1 MNFSNRTIKKRNS
14 AGIINII
21 TVFILLFIILINFA
35 LPILAT
41 ASGARAKA
49 DIYDFILDSS
59 VVSQTTVGQEP
70 VDYFINIINTGNR
83 QDTFSFYTT
92 IISVTNCTEPNKDDW
107 TVSLD
112 KPIVSL
118 EPSHTEV
125 VKLTVKSSC
134 DCQLN
139 CLVTIELKGV
149 SNGNPAVNNSIL
161 TYTTHG
167 KGSPRTGLIVEIDY
181 DPLINKVSLDSSMTI
196 DVSVWNLLVQPKS
209 ESILMWVNRPHGWD
223 ATLSPSEFN
232 LNPRSRRTVTLNLQ
246 IPKDVPS
253 DEYTVTV
260 TAQSRDSADIKGR
273 DSIILQIK
281 PDIIV
286 SDVTFSK
293 SEIHDGDKVK
303 LKIGVENIGSGAGAN
318 ISVVVYDSNDL
329 TSAQEL
335 ARRVIPVLEPNQMQ
349 NLDVTWN
356 AKKGDYN
363 LTIRIDPEVEL
374 DELNSKNNMRIEP
387 VSVGAAQDDSATVFI
402 SYVFLPILIVIIIC
416 VILYYIYS
424 RRKIDAPPSRPR
436 ESREPRTTRAR
447 EQPHPKRRSGRSR
460 KK

>member
-1 MNFSNRTIKKRNS
+1 MNLASRTIKNRKTS
-14 AGIINII
+14 PVI
-21 TVFILLFIILINFA
+21 TNLLIFILLFIILFNFA
-35 LPILAT
+35 FPIIKPAT
-41 ASGARAKA
+41 GARTKA
-49 DIYDFILDSS
+49 DYYDFILDSS

-70 VDYFINIINTGNR
+70 VEYFINIINTGNR

-107 TVSLD
+107 SFSLD
-112 KPIVSL
+112 KSIVTL
-118 EPSHTEV
+118 EPSHTETI
-125 VKLTVKSSC
+125 KMTVRSSC

-149 SNGNPAVNNSIL
+149 SNGNPSVNNSIL

-167 KGSPRTGLIVEIDY
+167 KGSPKTGLIVEIDY
-181 DPLINKVSLDSSMTI
+181 DPLVNKVSMDSTMTI
-196 DVSVWNLLVQPKS
+196 EVSVWNLLVDPKP

-223 ATLSPSEFN
+223 ATLSPSEFDI
-232 LNPRSRRTVTLNLQ
+232 NPKSRRTVTLNVQ
-246 IPKDVPS
+246 IPNDVPS
-253 DEYTVTV
+253 DEYAVSV

-286 SDVTFSK
+286 SDVTFSE

-303 LKIGVENIGSGAGAN
+303 LKIGVENIGPGIGSN
-318 ISVVVYDSNDL
+318 ITVVVFDSNNL
-329 TSAQEL
+329 SSAQEL
-335 ARRVIPVLEPNQMQ
+335 ARGVIPVLEPNQIQ
-349 NLDVTWN
+349 NLDITWK

-363 LTIRIDPEVEL
+363 LTIRIDPDSEL
-374 DELNSKNNMRIEP
+374 DELNSLNNMRIEP

-402 SYVFLPILIVIIIC
+402 NYVFLPILIIIIIC

-424 RRKIDAPPSRPR
+424 RRKIDAPPP
-436 ESREPRTTRAR
+436 RAR
-447 EQPHPKRRSGRSR
+447 EEKQKRGTRVHEQPHSKRRPGRSR
-460 KK
+460 MK